1 MTDQLSASEIARAA
15 GVGRA
20 AVSNWRE
27 RNADF
32 PTASHAGH
40 FSALEVAV
48 WLDKRRIPRNALRED
63 EAEGTS
69 YGHRFRRT
77 LGLADRE
84 PAPARHREQARH
96 GLTTK
101 VWQLIGEGLREQRGA
116 ATTAN
121 YQEFI
126 LALLYARESD
136 VWQPIRE
143 QADRA
148 DHDSLAALLGQL
160 SIADPLFSGL
170 RFSSEVNP
178 RLLNGIVD
186 GLNELGG
193 AERSAA
199 DRRAAGLLDDLLN
212 EFSSF
217 RMTNEFHTPR
227 SIVELAVATL
237 DPTGSDTV
245 YDPCCGNG
253 ALLMGAVK
261 HVSRRN
267 LNNPR
272 TEITGRALSPVSWR
286 LASMNL
292 AMHGIKPDLG
302 GGAHDVLRRDVDR
315 GRKFDVIMTNPPFA
329 MRDWTDEPH
338 DPRWRYGTPP
348 RSSANF
354 AWMQHVLDKLAPGGR
369 AAVVM
374 APAASFAGGVEARI
388 RRQLV
393 GARTVEAVI
402 ELPAGLFRAT
412 GIPVHLWLLRA
423 PAESDGR
430 VLLISAKNLGR
441 AAGRSLH
448 ELADSDIAEI
458 VAIHQQHQLGV
469 NVLEP
474 GFARSVDVAEI
485 RQQDYQLQPGIYL
498 SSPQARFHPAKLA
511 TTVAEHRQQLSALT
525 RHAAELKDLVARQLD
540 RIDLDGLASRNSR
553 PPLRTTPLGEVCDVL
568 AGPSGMLREIPA
580 DDHGIPVLTP
590 RSLRRNRLVPGRSET
605 VDPIARERLARYL
618 LEAGDVLCSRTGTIG
633 RSALVSAENE
643 GALFGPG
650 FLRLRPGVSE
660 LRNHY
665 LLYYL
670 TTEWAQDWMNEHC
683 ARTTVPSLSARTM
696 RQLPIWLPP
705 PDQQEAIIEIM
716 SSLDEQLA
724 LQDEV
729 ADTTERLKYRL
740 GQLIGA
746 GDFPLYG

>member
-27 RNADF
+27 RDVDF
-32 PTASHAGH
+32 PAASHAGR
-40 FSALEVAV
+40 FSTSEVAA

-84 PAPARHREQARH
+84 PAPARHRGQARH
-96 GLTTK
+96 GLTAK

-126 LALLYARESD
+126 LALLYAREND

-143 QADRA
+143 QADHA
-148 DHDSLAALLGQL
+148 DHDSLATLLAEL
-160 SIADPLFSGL
+160 SITDPLFSGL

-178 RLLNGIVD
+178 HLLTGIVD

-193 AERSAA
+193 AEQPAA

-227 SIVELAVATL
+227 SIVELAVSAL
-237 DPTGSDTV
+237 GPTDSDTV

-253 ALLMGAVK
+253 ALLVGAIE
-261 HVSRRN
+261 HVRRH
-267 LNNPR
+267 LNKPR
-272 TEITGRALSPVSWR
+272 REITGRALSPVSWR

-292 AMHGIKPDLG
+292 ALHGIEPDLG
-302 GGAHDVLRRDVDR
+302 GGAHDVLRRDMDR

-329 MRDWTDEPH
+329 MRDWTDQPH

-388 RRQLV
+388 RRRLV
-393 GARTVEAVI
+393 DARTVAAVI

-448 ELADSDIAEI
+448 ELADSDIAKI

-485 RQQDYQLQPGIYL
+485 CQQNYQLQPGIYL
-498 SSPQARFHPAKLA
+498 SSPQARFRPAKLA
-511 TTVAEHRQQLSALT
+511 ITVAEQRQQLSALT

-540 RIDLDGLASRNSR
+540 RIDPDGLASRNSR
-553 PPLRTTPLGEVCDVL
+553 PTLRAVPLGEVCDVL

-580 DDHGIPVLTP
+580 DEHGIPVLTP
-590 RSLRRNRLVPGRSET
+590 RSLRRNRLVLGKSER
-605 VDPIARERLARYL
+605 VDPIARERLARYI

-633 RSALVSAENE
+633 RTALVTAEHQ

-650 FLRLRPGVSE
+650 FLRLRPHWPE
-660 LRNHY
+660 LSNHY
-665 LLYYL
+665 LLHYL
-670 TTEWAQDWMNEHC
+670 AAEWAQDWMDEHC
-683 ARTTVPSLSARTM
+683 ARTTIPSLSAKTM

-705 PDQQEAIIEIM
+705 LDQQEAITEIM

-729 ADTTERLKYRL
+729 ADTTERLKHHL
-740 GQLIGA
+740 GLLIGA
-746 GDFPLYG
+746 GDFPLRD